1 ALVFASLA
9 EPDPTL
15 GDYAQAAAAAGASVS
30 PQALDQRFGPDS
42 ADCLRRFVAAL
53 AGHAVAGTPAALELL
68 RRFAGVYVQDGTLLP
83 LPDELAADFPGHT
96 QPGQRASVKAQ
107 VRLELTVGSVTGV
120 AL

>member
-1 ALVFASLA
+1 MCKVADVANSVQALFTDLAAQAVRASGLRRRRAPLGGPAFVQALVFASLA

-53 AGHAVAGTPAALELL
+53 AGHAVAGTPAALE
-68 RRFAGVYVQDGTLLP
+68 
-83 LPDELAADFPGHT
+83 
-96 QPGQRASVKAQ
+96 
-107 VRLELTVGSVTGV
+107 
-120 AL
+120 